1 MQELHY
7 ISIIVDS
14 IMDFGQMGLNRKDV
28 YEYMKEWI
36 MSYKLENNIEE
47 MTKENFMEISDKLK
61 MIEIDVKN
69 NTEFTIQIRK
79 RRICKILRPPIEKRM
94 PVAAPDCQ
102 QYKGIPREHDS
113 L

>member
-1 MQELHY
+1 MKLKMQELHY

-47 MTKENFMEISDKLK
+47 MTKENFMEISDKC
-61 MIEIDVKN
+61 IEDFHLN
-69 NTEFTIQIRK
+69 RLAE
-79 RRICKILRPPIEKRM
+79 
-94 PVAAPDCQ
+94 
-102 QYKGIPREHDS
+102 
-113 L
+113 